1 MSTEIYLIR
10 HTTPAVEKGT
20 CYGQADLD
28 VTESFW
34 EEAAR
39 IKEYIPAY
47 IQNVY
52 ASPLQR
58 CSKLARHLFPS
69 HNISFHDELKEIN
82 CGDWELLKWD
92 DIPQEVVMPWMNDF
106 VNVRI
111 PGGESYLD
119 LLARTTTLF
128 EKIAAQQDHAAIV
141 SHGGVMRSILSH
153 LTDTPLIDSFN
164 VFKLQYGCVVKLTL
178 QSNGFVHEI
187 LHNIQSTSEQH
198 KPSISK

>member
-10 HTTPAVEKGT
+10 HTTPEVEKGT

-28 VTESFW
+28 VTESFYD
-34 EEAAR
+34 EAAL
-39 IKEYIPAY
+39 IKQYLPAT
-47 IQNVY
+47 IQTVY

-58 CSKLARHLFPS
+58 CSKLAQHLFPQ
-69 HNISFHDELKEIN
+69 HAVTYHHELKEIN
-82 CGDWELLKWD
+82 CGEWELKKWD
-92 DIPQEVVMPWMNDF
+92 DIPQELVMPWMNDF

-119 LLARTTTLF
+119 LFARTTTIF
-128 EKIAAQQDHAAIV
+128 QSIAAKKETAAIV

-153 LTDTPLIDSFN
+153 LTNTALLDSFN
-164 VFKLQYGCVVKLTL
+164 VFKLQYGCVVKLYL
-178 QSNGFVHEI
+178 QEDQFVHEV

-198 KPSISK
+198 KPSYY